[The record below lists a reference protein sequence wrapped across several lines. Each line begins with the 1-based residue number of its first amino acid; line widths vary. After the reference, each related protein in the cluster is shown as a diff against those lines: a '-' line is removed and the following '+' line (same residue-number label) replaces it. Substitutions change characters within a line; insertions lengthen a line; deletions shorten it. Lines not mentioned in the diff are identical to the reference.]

1 MIDSAVTNPTGVL
14 ILKEVV
20 SRSTTVKDKKPLLE
34 GNVIVVVGVEKAGE
48 TLVAR
53 NNLLPDGV
61 GGDISHAMSS
71 RLDFNMKWVQQGL
84 ANKGAPIKG
93 KRKGKGKKRTLMS
106 SEVRSDSGGKLKPK
120 GRWARVSN
128 KAHT

>member
-14 ILKEVV
+14 IFKEVV

-61 GGDISHAMSS
+61 GGDNGFNKARLIRAVSS
-71 RLDFNMKWVQQGL
+71 RLDFNVKWVQQGS
-84 ANKGAPIKG
+84 ANKG
-93 KRKGKGKKRTLMS
+93 
-106 SEVRSDSGGKLKPK
+106 SGGARNLGQ
-120 GRWARVSN
+120 GRQN
-128 KAHT
+128 

>member
-20 SRSTTVKDKKPLLE
+20 SRSTTVTDKKPLLE
-34 GNVIVVVGVEKAGE
+34 GNVIVVAGVEKAGE
-48 TLVAR
+48 TLAAR
-53 NNLLPDGV
+53 NNLLMDGV

-120 GRWARVSN
+120 GR
-128 KAHT
+128 

>member
-14 ILKEVV
+14 IFKEVV

-61 GGDISHAMSS
+61 GGDISHAVSS
-71 RLDFNMKWVQQGL
+71 RLDFNVKWVQQGS
-84 ANKGAPIKG
+84 ANKG
-93 KRKGKGKKRTLMS
+93 
-106 SEVRSDSGGKLKPK
+106 SGG
-120 GRWARVSN
+120 ARN
-128 KAHT
+128 LGQERQN